1 MMRHVAALLQ
11 VADAATFGVKIS
23 NIQYY
28 FSPDVLLQE
37 FFCLEFHPSRPGN
50 GTAYEWEP
58 VILPQL
64 MA

>member
-37 FFCLEFHPSRPGN
+37 FFCLEPYPSRPGMALPTS
-50 GTAYEWEP
+50 GSQ